1 MPLTTTFSIAAP
13 EMVKIGTKLPVL
25 NDLTNAAGKIGV
37 TKSRNTDLSADAGPF
52 FMLAHG

>member
-1 MPLTTTFSIAAP
+1 
-13 EMVKIGTKLPVL
+13 MVKIGTRLPVL

-37 TKSRNTDLSADAGPF
+37 IKSRNTDLSADAGPF